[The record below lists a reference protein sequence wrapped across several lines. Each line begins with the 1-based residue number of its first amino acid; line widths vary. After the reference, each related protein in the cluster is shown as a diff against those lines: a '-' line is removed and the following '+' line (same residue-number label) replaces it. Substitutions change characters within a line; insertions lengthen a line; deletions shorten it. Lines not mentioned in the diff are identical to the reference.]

1 MKEQVDF
8 HLLKA
13 QYLQRM
19 EVYHGLERTVALS
32 QHAMTKSGSEAEM
45 NTANGEWAV
54 RLEDHATT
62 NRQLGP
68 LRRLLVC
75 PELCRRYLILHLRLL
90 VDASRPRELGCS
102 PSETS
107 WWINSSKIEI

>member
-1 MKEQVDF
+1 
-8 HLLKA
+8 
-13 QYLQRM
+13 M

-75 PELCRRYLILHLRLL
+75 PELCRRYLAPAPSCRRLAPSRARLL
-90 VDASRPRELGCS
+90 P
-102 PSETS
+102 
-107 WWINSSKIEI
+107 I

>member
-1 MKEQVDF
+1 MLFPKQTTGFRKKHSLVRNRETITGDGTSDGQGGTRITRIHMKERVDF

-45 NTANGEWAV
+45 NTANGEYGQF
-54 RLEDHATT
+54 D
-62 NRQLGP
+62 
-68 LRRLLVC
+68 
-75 PELCRRYLILHLRLL
+75 
-90 VDASRPRELGCS
+90 
-102 PSETS
+102 
-107 WWINSSKIEI
+107 

>member
-1 MKEQVDF
+1 MKERVDF
-8 HLLKA
+8 HLLNA

-19 EVYHGLERTVALS
+19 EVYHDLERTVALS

-45 NTANGEWAV
+45 NTANGGEAAV

-68 LRRLLVC
+68 LRRQLVC
-75 PELCRRYLILHLRLL
+75 PELCRRYLAPAPSCRRL
-90 VDASRPRELGCS
+90 APSRARLFP
-102 PSETS
+102 
-107 WWINSSKIEI
+107 I